1 MITRYSTIL
10 VALCLMTAAEGLVAS
25 AAAQQSPASAAGSW
39 VVPRTPDGHP
49 DLQGNWTNVTITPF
63 ERPEDQESPV
73 LTLEEVQERQGDAVD
88 LIVRR
93 AQPSDPDR
101 PAPQPGEVSRCRP
114 SRESPTGSPPTT
126 TGCGYNFVYFEQGT
140 RVAVVNG
147 EPRSSLITF
156 PSNGRIPELTPEGQ
170 RRRQERQDFR
180 SQFAQYD
187 HPELRPLA
195 ERCLTSFGSPAGPPP
210 QQGLQQQLHNRTD
223 GRSRDDHDG
232 DGPRRADYP
241 NRRRPTAAS
250 THPSVDG
257 RLVGP
262 LGGRRA
268 RGRDHQHPSLAAVL
282 LGRYEGNGAVQ
293 PDERGCYPLRVHG
306 QRPVDLHGVMGRTD
320 PDDGYARPDLRVR
333 LPRGQLIRIGDG
345 PRLPPHIRPWMG
357 DSWGHWE
364 GDVLV
369 VETTNI
375 HPLQP
380 YSSADMRVMER
391 FSRMSEDAILYEFTV
406 NDPSTYTESWG
417 GQIPMPDQIYE
428 YACLRYD
435 RRSER
440 RALSGENG
448 SAGIE

>member
-10 VALCLMTAAEGLVAS
+10 VTLCLMTAAEGLVAS

-101 PAPQPGEVSRCRP
+101 PAPPPGEVSRCRP
-114 SRESPTGSPPTT
+114 SREFPTGSPSTT
-126 TGCGYNFVYFEQGT
+126 TGCGYNYVYFERGLS
-140 RVAVVNG
+140 VALVNG

-195 ERCLTSFGSPAGPPP
+195 ERCLTSFGSPAGPPMLP
-210 QQGLQQQLHNRTD
+210 NGGYNSNYIIVQTA
-223 GRSRDDHDG
+223 DHVMIMTEMVHD
-232 DGPRRADYP
+232 
-241 NRRRPTAAS
+241 
-250 THPSVDG
+250 
-257 RLVGP
+257 
-262 LGGRRA
+262 A
-268 RGRDHQHPSLAAVL
+268 RI
-282 LGRYEGNGAVQ
+282 
-293 PDERGCYPLRVHG
+293 
-306 QRPVDLHGVMGRTD
+306 
-320 PDDGYARPDLRVR
+320 
-333 LPRGQLIRIGDG
+333 IRIGDG

-417 GQIPMPDQIYE
+417 GQIPMMAMPDQIYE
-428 YACLRYD
+428 YACHEGNYGMTGV
-435 RRSER
+435 
-440 RALSGENG
+440 LSGARYQERMEAQG
-448 SAGIE
+448 SSDSRRD